1 MSVAGTQGSARM
13 STLERGLARAGVLTS
28 IGTQGELY
36 LLEVITFITCGKDGG
51 QRDDQWKCP

>member
-1 MSVAGTQGSARM
+1 M